1 MAEGVSGLPAPAADN
16 EGGFQGSDLKPD
28 SSRRQTAI
36 KKVTLADGT
45 TIDKQIA
52 DFTDKNES
60 QDMAEQKAEYAKK
73 MDNLKDEEK
82 ELYRLSEPI
91 PLTNFMVNRPCC
103 IIISGFVI
111 MLAIS
116 IFVFAMGWLL
126 PNDPNDRDYMVWGD
140 EYVNNFDKSKLARS
154 EILIEDGDAKV
165 ALQS

>member
-1 MAEGVSGLPAPAADN
+1 M
-16 EGGFQGSDLKPD
+16 
-28 SSRRQTAI
+28 
-36 KKVTLADGT
+36 
-45 TIDKQIA
+45 
-52 DFTDKNES
+52 
-60 QDMAEQKAEYAKK
+60 
-73 MDNLKDEEK
+73 
-82 ELYRLSEPI
+82 SEPI

-165 ALQS
+165 AL